1 MNMTNMT
8 GPPPGPGGPGGPGPN
23 PLFPTDTRE
32 PVLLGVASMFIVI
45 TVLFVGVRV
54 YIRGLLMKRWGHDD
68 SMFVLA
74 AYLVATVTMYQFSF
88 TAAKAAV
95 LLQYRRAFAIR
106 SVRIFCDIF
115 LGVIFV
121 FMVIMIVGGAVVT
134 RPLLN
139 PDYRPGSD
147 QRWFLAF
154 GYANAATNL
163 LTDVVIFI
171 LPLPL
176 VGRLQ
181 LATMQKIGLIVS
193 FGVGIFTGAISVLR
207 ISSLPMGIDSTD
219 TFYEAVPL
227 VLLTVAEPTTALVC
241 ACVPI
246 LRPLMTC
253 SGGSRFSSRIAGS
266 SQRPLPIESTN
277 NGTAATPSTPRSP
290 TSPTRP
296 EMTRVRTI
304 GGGIRGESPLSDGRS
319 SMKRGLDGKGAR
331 RPSSSEL
338 SSTLART

>member
-1 MNMTNMT
+1 T
-8 GPPPGPGGPGGPGPN
+8 
-23 PLFPTDTRE
+23 TDGS
-32 PVLLGVASMFIVI
+32 LGTHIWNSSPED
-45 TVLFVGVRV
+45 LR
-54 YIRGLLMKRWGHDD
+54 
-68 SMFVLA
+68 
-74 AYLVATVTMYQFSF
+74 YLVATVTLYQFSF

-106 SVRIFCDIF
+106 SVRMFCDIF
-115 LGVIFV
+115 LAVILV
-121 FMVIMIVGGAVVT
+121 FMVLMTVAGAVVT
-134 RPLLN
+134 RPLLDPN
-139 PDYRPGSD
+139 YRPGGD

-154 GYANAATNL
+154 GYANAAINL
-163 LTDVVIFI
+163 FTDVVIFI

-181 LATMQKIGLIVS
+181 LATMQKVGLIVS

-207 ISSLPMGIDSTD
+207 IASLPTGIDSTD

-227 VLLTVAEPTTALVC
+227 VLLTIAEPTTALVC

-246 LRPLMTC
+246 LRPLMRC

-319 SMKRGLDGKGAR
+319 SMKRGLDSKGTR
-331 RPSSSEL
+331 RPI
-338 SSTLART
+338 